1 MTRRVKL
8 IIDTDPGIDDAMAIF
23 YATAAPDI
31 ELLGLTS
38 IFGNVAT
45 AQATRNA
52 LRLLDWAGQDTVP
65 VAHGADKPRALPAFP
80 PSYNVH
86 GDEGF
91 GDMPAETPK
100 GTALNES
107 AAAFLTR
114 MAREHKDE
122 LVLCPI
128 GPLTN
133 IAAALDLDPEF
144 ANNVG
149 RIVLMGG
156 SLDEGGNITPM
167 AEANIYHD
175 PHAAERVFAS
185 GADITMVGLDVTH
198 RILCT
203 AEDFTAIKSAA
214 PNLGGMINEMSRFY
228 LEFYTTVGKFDGC
241 FLHDPAAVIACTH
254 PHLFTSQSVPVT
266 VSCTGESAGA
276 TLRANDGRAAS
287 HVLMKTDAAAV
298 KRQFMDVMQTLG

>member
-114 MAREHKDE
+114 MTRAATSHLWQKR
-122 LVLCPI
+122 I
-128 GPLTN
+128 SITTLTQ
-133 IAAALDLDPEF
+133 PS
-144 ANNVG
+144 
-149 RIVLMGG
+149 G
-156 SLDEGGNITPM
+156 SLP
-167 AEANIYHD
+167 
-175 PHAAERVFAS
+175 
-185 GADITMVGLDVTH
+185 L
-198 RILCT
+198 
-203 AEDFTAIKSAA
+203 A
-214 PNLGGMINEMSRFY
+214 PISPWWALMSRTAFCA
-228 LEFYTTVGKFDGC
+228 LQRIS
-241 FLHDPAAVIACTH
+241 P
-254 PHLFTSQSVPVT
+254 P
-266 VSCTGESAGA
+266 
-276 TLRANDGRAAS
+276 
-287 HVLMKTDAAAV
+287 
-298 KRQFMDVMQTLG
+298 

>member
-156 SLDEGGNITPM
+156 SLDEGGNIT
-167 AEANIYHD
+167 
-175 PHAAERVFAS
+175 
-185 GADITMVGLDVTH
+185 H